1 MNKSRMRLTALLVGC
16 CTVGLIACSQQPLQ
30 QPAQAPPPTQ
40 APPPAQAAAPAAAP
54 IAPAAT
60 GLGSNQFAENPA
72 IRCDLLEVKRVSGN
86 ALLVRWRVVNTGAGQ
101 ITYDFHWENLYYID
115 PAENKRYSYLTDSEG
130 NKILDAKWGGMKPG
144 EQWLSWAKFPAPPTT
159 STKISVN
166 IGGFAPFEDVSV
178 AP

>member
-1 MNKSRMRLTALLVGC
+1 MTKSRMSLRLVLVAGC
-16 CTVGLIACSQQPLQ
+16 AVGLLSCSQQTPQ
-30 QPAQAPPPTQ
+30 QTAQAPPPIQ
-40 APPPAQAAAPAAAP
+40 ALPSAQTAVPAATQ

-86 ALLVRWRVVNTGAGQ
+86 ALLVRWRVVNTGDTQ
-101 ITYDFHWENLYYID
+101 VTYDFQWEKLYYID

-130 NKILDAKWGGMKPG
+130 NKILDAKWGSMKPS
-144 EQWLSWAKFPAPPTT
+144 EQWLSWAKFPAPPPS